1 MRVTVAGCTGFY
13 SCRYGLG
20 DPAMGLYA
28 MFGALPLG
36 LFARLPGDARQ
47 RAGTLL
53 SVLPVGWALVTLG
66 TALAVNTWAAAVG
79 MVVIGFA
86 VAFCTACGPRVSG
99 VAPALQLFYVLP
111 CFPPYAPQT
120 LLSRLI
126 GLTIGVVLI
135 SCAERW
141 IWPEAPAPA
150 YRTALADALSA
161 LGHYAATVAAHLS
174 TGARADASMSR
185 CRESAHRA
193 VDAAR
198 LSRAAATERPV
209 APTVHDLA
217 LCHARTAARYV
228 SDQLDRLYAVDGS
241 PRPEA
246 AALLRDGA
254 PRLHSAAATL
264 RGSPPRD
271 PAATPTPEA
280 LDATAQPGLT
290 LAPPSS
296 PGALR
301 QDAVARAAA
310 AGAELALLAS
320 RIAAGGRQ
328 TAAQADS
335 PPWYVTTSPLALC
348 FRRLAAHAN
357 RRSVHLHNALRIG
370 LALGCARALVGLLAL
385 SHGFWVLFAVLSL
398 MRTSAADTRA
408 ELRPAFVGTAA
419 GAVAMGLVLHG
430 VGDAPLVYAFA
441 LPVAMLCGFG
451 AGPLIGPAWEQAA
464 FTITFVLI
472 FTQLSVPDWH
482 LSEQRLVD
490 VLLGGVIGA
499 VASLLAW
506 PRGSH
511 STLCETVADFLT
523 AGGDGCR
530 SAIAVLGGRTAP
542 ADPLPPVRRAMLRA
556 EAAYAQNQA
565 EKARPHAGDQ
575 LIERALTCGYH
586 MAVGGELLLMR
597 HQRLHRAALS
607 PATAEALARLA
618 EEAAAHARY
627 AAADLRVAAGRRSE
641 AAVPAA
647 FTRPDPPH
655 RPTARTGDLAPDA
668 EAWLAGVL
676 QDLARILDVTDR
688 RQPRRK
694 TRY

>member
-1 MRVTVAGCTGFY
+1 
-13 SCRYGLG
+13 
-20 DPAMGLYA
+20 MGLYA

-36 LFARLPGDARQ
+36 LFARLPGNARQ

-53 SVLPVGWALVTLG
+53 SVLPAGWALVTLG
-66 TALAVNTWAAAVG
+66 TTLAVNTWAAAGG

-111 CFPPYAPQT
+111 CFPPYAPQA
-120 LLSRLI
+120 LVSRLI

-141 IWPEAPAPA
+141 MWPEALAPA
-150 YRTALADALSA
+150 YRAALADAMSA

-174 TGARADASMSR
+174 TGARADASMRR

-193 VDAAR
+193 VEAAR
-198 LSRAAATERPV
+198 LSRVAATERPV
-209 APTVHDLA
+209 APTAHDLA

-228 SDQLDRLYAVDGS
+228 NGQLDRLYAVDGS

-246 AALLRDGA
+246 AALLRPVA

-264 RGSPPRD
+264 RGSPPQA
-271 PAATPTPEA
+271 PAATPAPEA
-280 LDATAQPGLT
+280 LGATPRPGPT
-290 LAPPSS
+290 HAPPSS

-301 QDAVARAAA
+301 QDAVARATA

-328 TAAQADS
+328 AAAQADS

-348 FRRLAAHAN
+348 FRRLAAHAH

-430 VGDAPLVYAFA
+430 VGDVPLVYAFA

-464 FTITFVLI
+464 FTIAFVLI

-490 VLLGGVIGA
+490 VLLGGAIGA

-511 STLCETVADFLT
+511 GTLCDTVADFLT

-530 SAIAVLGGRTAP
+530 SVIAVLGGRTAP
-542 ADPLPPVRRAMLRA
+542 ADPLHPVRRAMLRA

-565 EKARPHAGDQ
+565 EKTRPHAGDE
-575 LIERALTCGYH
+575 LIEHVLTCGYH

-597 HQRLHRAALS
+597 HQHPHRAALP

-618 EEAAAHARY
+618 EEAAARARY
-627 AAADLRVAAGRRSE
+627 AAADLRSAAGRRSE
-641 AAVPAA
+641 AAAPAA
-647 FTRPDPPH
+647 FTRPDPTH
-655 RPTARTGDLAPDA
+655 RPTARAGEPAPDA

-676 QDLARILDVTDR
+676 QDLARTLDVTDR
-688 RQPRRK
+688 RQPRRE
-694 TRY
+694 TRD